1 MTEGQIQEQTVG
13 IGSVRNNG
21 EFEITEFE
29 LAGTNCSQKITT
41 EEGSLWCHAILTV
54 TNYTNNPAL
63 ISRYSAITPVE
74 NMSCPVLLIYETVYL
89 IYNSEF

>member
-1 MTEGQIQEQTVG
+1 MNAVKVIKAVSPYV
-13 IGSVRNNG
+13 ICLKN
-21 EFEITEFE
+21 
-29 LAGTNCSQKITT
+29 SQKITT

-89 IYNSEF
+89 IYNSEFQVKLIFARLK